1 VLRNL
6 LARPERVNEG
16 VNLAAQ
22 DFTRRE
28 IVRILGIAAVAAHS
42 PVFARWTYAGAHPLA
57 DVAGSQLAKFVPQFF
72 SGTQFALVERLTELI
87 IPSDD
92 TPGAR
97 EAGVAEFVDFMVA
110 HDGER
115 QYDFG
120 TGLTWLNAHAARL
133 FGRPF
138 LELAPAQQI
147 SILEPLAYQAKYRDG
162 EEEGRELFRRIRELT
177 VMGFYTSEI
186 GYRELDNPAL
196 RLYAQSPA
204 CPHPDDPEHLH
215 LPPPKW

>member
-1 VLRNL
+1 M
-6 LARPERVNEG
+6 
-16 VNLAAQ
+16 AAQ

-42 PVFARWTYAGAHPLA
+42 PVFARWRYADAHPLA
-57 DVAGSQLAKFVPQFF
+57 GAAAGQPAEFVPQFF
-72 SGTQFALVERLTELI
+72 SATEFALIERLAELI

-110 HDGER
+110 HDGEQ
-115 QYDFG
+115 QYDFR
-120 TGLTWLNAHAARL
+120 TGLTWLNAHSGRL
-133 FGRPF
+133 LGRPF
-138 LELAPAQQI
+138 LELTPAEQI
-147 SILEPLAYQAKYRDG
+147 ALLEPLAYRAKYRDG
-162 EEEGRELFRRIRELT
+162 EEEGREFFRRIRELT

-196 RLYAQSPA
+196 RLYSQSPA
-204 CPHPDDPEHLH
+204 CPHPDDPGHLH